1 MITSGYMSNYE
12 DFGSRA
18 RLRADRRCGHY
29 PKMSGSPC
37 PACIDAA
44 LAEAYRKGARDMQR
58 ALRGV
63 KRRRSA

>member
-1 MITSGYMSNYE
+1 MSYGYMSNYE

-29 PKMSGSPC
+29 PKMGGSPC
-37 PACIDAA
+37 PACIDRA
-44 LAEAYRKGARDMQR
+44 LAEAYRKGAQDMKR

-63 KRRRSA
+63 KQRMPA